1 MPTFT
6 GTEGNDTIT
15 PTDGGDW
22 DVFAL
27 GGDDTINIQFP
38 GGDIDTREVF
48 VDGGTGFDVLNIDP
62 IGQMRSTGN
71 VDDIFFRGSSSQ
83 LANVSWINVERV
95 TLTARFA
102 GDNAIVTGASEDWF
116 NVNGTIGS
124 GFIVRLQTNGGD
136 DRLIL
141 TGIQIGSDIDT
152 GSGDDIVDI
161 SGATPSSNPLFI
173 VRGGEGNDSLTGSS
187 ATDQLFGDAG
197 NDTLD
202 GRGGTDELRGSTG
215 DDTYIVDSLD
225 SVVELTGEGFD
236 TIRAGASFTLSSGQ
250 SIERL
255 AAVDPA
261 ATGAFTLTGN
271 EIANEIIGNAG
282 NNRLDGRGGVDRLEG
297 GLGNDIYFV
306 DPGDVVVEAASQG
319 LDYVYARATYALA
332 AGVEAEVLATADYR
346 ITTRLDLTGNEFNNS
361 ITGSEGINTLR
372 GGGGDD
378 TLKGLGGN
386 DVLDG
391 NAGLDYLFGGV
402 GNDIYYVDTGDNVN
416 EAAGEGT
423 DAVYARSSFI
433 LMTNSHVETLA
444 TADYRLTHALDLTGS
459 ALANTISGNN
469 GVNTL
474 WGGGGNNSM
483 SGLGGNDILD
493 GGAGKDNM
501 TGGLGADSFRFVS
514 ALHSTVGAADELL
527 DFTSGS
533 DKIDLSLIDAN
544 SGVPGDQQFAYIGSG
559 AFTSSAGQLRSQAFG
574 STIHIFG
581 DINGDGAADFEIIAN
596 TTTIA
601 AVDFVF

>member
-15 PTDGGDW
+15 PSGGGSW

-27 GGDDTINIQFP
+27 GGDDTINITVPIEGFAV
-38 GGDIDTREVF
+38 DIF
-48 VDGGTGFDVLNIDP
+48 VDGGNGFDFLNVAP
-62 IGQMRSTGN
+62 IGRINGTGN
-71 VDDIFFRGSSSQ
+71 PDEAFLSGSSSQ
-83 LANVSWINVERV
+83 SANLSWINVERV
-95 TLTARFA
+95 SLTGAFRGTDFL
-102 GDNAIVTGASEDWF
+102 VTGASEDWL
-116 NVNGTIGS
+116 NITGTVGS
-124 GFIVRLQTNGGD
+124 GFIMRIQTNGGN
-136 DRLIL
+136 DRIIA
-141 TGIQIGSDIDT
+141 TGIQIGSDIDVGT
-152 GSGDDIVDI
+152 GDDIVDI

-173 VRGGEGNDSLTGSS
+173 VRGGDGNDSLTGSS
-187 ATDQLFGDAG
+187 ANDQLFGDAG
-197 NDTLD
+197 NDTLVAGNGTD
-202 GRGGTDELRGSTG
+202 QMRGGAG
-215 DDTYIVDSLD
+215 DDVYVVDSLD
-225 SVVELTGEGFD
+225 SVFETAGEGFD
-236 TIRAGASFTLSSGQ
+236 IVRAGTSFTLSTGQ

-282 NNRLDGRGGVDRLEG
+282 NNRLDGLGGVDRLEG
-297 GLGNDIYFV
+297 DLGNDIYFV
-306 DPGDVVVEAASQG
+306 DPGDVVVEAVGQG

-332 AGVEAEVLATADYR
+332 AGVEAEVFATADYR
-346 ITTRLDLTGNEFNNS
+346 ITTRIDLTGNEFNNS

-416 EAAGEGT
+416 EAAGEGS

-444 TADYRLTHALDLTGS
+444 TADYRLTNALDLTGS
-459 ALANTISGNN
+459 ALANNISGNN
-469 GVNTL
+469 GVNVL
-474 WGGGGNNSM
+474 SGGGGNDSL
-483 SGLGGNDILD
+483 SGLDGNDILE
-493 GGAGKDNM
+493 GGTGKDNM
-501 TGGLGADSFRFVS
+501 SGGAGIDTFRFTS
-514 ALHSTVGAADELL
+514 ALQSTVGTADELL
-527 DFTSGS
+527 DFVSGT
-533 DKIDLSLIDAN
+533 DKIDLVLIDAR
-544 SGVPGDQQFAYIGSG
+544 SGTPGDDAFTYIGTN
-559 AFTSSAGQLRSQAFG
+559 AFSNTAGELRAQAFG

-581 DINGDGAADFEIIAN
+581 DVNGDSVADFEIIAN

-601 AVDFVF
+601 AGDFVF